1 MSPLDVDYDMNY
13 LNEDTPPAP
22 GMVKTIGANGKV
34 EWKRYK
40 QYTKDDIL
48 AAIEEVKNGMSA
60 LQASRKYGVPSRT
73 LYDKVKKMGIL
84 TANMQKQLQQKK
96 NTETPA
102 KTENGGNRLNS
113 LNNFSPISLL
123 GMQLPQ
129 STLPTS
135 TVTQVNG
142 DPRQQALTSPLLLSM
157 IEKIK
162 AAGMNKPALGDAP
175 LNLSAML
182 DNHADMESGEE
193 ASRSGSEESMTIK
206 QEPIMEEQ
214 SDIRAQFFAD
224 LKRLNSGEGS
234 NGVKQGEGDTE
245 RSSSHAVT
253 LKIRDDENSLQSG
266 IENPVMKAWLRTRKR
281 GDLLP
286 AKR

>member
-1 MSPLDVDYDMNY
+1 
-13 LNEDTPPAP
+13 
-22 GMVKTIGANGKV
+22 
-34 EWKRYK
+34 
-40 QYTKDDIL
+40 
-48 AAIEEVKNGMSA
+48 
-60 LQASRKYGVPSRT
+60 
-73 LYDKVKKMGIL
+73 MG
-84 TANMQKQLQQKK
+84 
-96 NTETPA
+96 
-102 KTENGGNRLNS
+102 GGNGLNS

-162 AAGMNKPALGDAP
+162 AAGLNKPALGDAP

-182 DNHADMESGEE
+182 DNNGDLESGEE
-193 ASRSGSEESMTIK
+193 ASRSGSEENMTIK

-224 LKRLNSGEGS
+224 LKRLNGGEAS
-234 NGVKQGEGDTE
+234 NGVKPSEGDTERE

-266 IENPVMKAWLRTRKR
+266 KRKSSDESLAETSKEIKL
-281 GDLLP
+281 GASEEEMDTSI
-286 AKR
+286 